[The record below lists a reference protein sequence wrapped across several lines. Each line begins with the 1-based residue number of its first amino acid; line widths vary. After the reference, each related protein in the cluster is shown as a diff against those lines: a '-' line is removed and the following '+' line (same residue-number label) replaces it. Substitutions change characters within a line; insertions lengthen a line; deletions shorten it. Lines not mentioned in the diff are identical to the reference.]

1 MRHNITHRKDVLL
14 GGLLILALLTMGCS
28 VCTMVQGLG
37 KGVALT
43 AVATVQTQIAEGE
56 PYECDRH
63 GYMVVVEP
71 GDTPE
76 DLERVTGFA
85 LLEDAFG
92 EFRFGD
98 PDFTPA
104 AEVIEDHG
112 GCCYEIG
119 YVLND
124 DGYAVALF
132 LPTSDGVDPE
142 LLAMCARFSV
152 PVVEPI
158 VP

>member
-1 MRHNITHRKDVLL
+1 MLVLRSPEHALRVADPLIRRLVELRFAQIT
-14 GGLLILALLTMGCS
+14 
-28 VCTMVQGLG
+28 
-37 KGVALT
+37 
-43 AVATVQTQIAEGE
+43 EGE

-71 GDTPE
+71 GDTLE

-92 EFRFGD
+92 EFRYGD

-112 GCCYEIG
+112 CCYEVA

-132 LPTSDGVDPE
+132 VPTADGVDPE
-142 LLAMCARFSV
+142 LLALCEAHAIPSEETS
-152 PVVEPI
+152 EP
-158 VP
+158 

>member
-1 MRHNITHRKDVLL
+1 MLVLRDPSDAARIADPDVRRLIELRFAQIT
-14 GGLLILALLTMGCS
+14 
-28 VCTMVQGLG
+28 
-37 KGVALT
+37 
-43 AVATVQTQIAEGE
+43 EGE

-71 GDTPE
+71 GDTRE

-112 GCCYEIG
+112 RCGYEIA

-132 LPTSDGVDPE
+132 LPNSDGVDPE
-142 LLAMCARFSV
+142 LLAMCEAHAV
-152 PVVEPI
+152 PSEETSEP
-158 VP
+158 

>member
-1 MRHNITHRKDVLL
+1 MLVLRSPEHAFRVADPLIRRLVELRFSQIT
-14 GGLLILALLTMGCS
+14 
-28 VCTMVQGLG
+28 
-37 KGVALT
+37 
-43 AVATVQTQIAEGE
+43 EGE

-71 GDTPE
+71 GDTLE

-92 EFRFGD
+92 EFRYGD

-104 AEVIEDHG
+104 AEVIEEHG
-112 GCCYEIG
+112 GVCYEIA

-124 DGYAVALF
+124 DGYAVALVV
-132 LPTSDGVDPE
+132 PKSDGVDPE
-142 LLAMCARFSV
+142 LLAMCEEHAV
-152 PVVEPI
+152 PSEETSEP
-158 VP
+158 